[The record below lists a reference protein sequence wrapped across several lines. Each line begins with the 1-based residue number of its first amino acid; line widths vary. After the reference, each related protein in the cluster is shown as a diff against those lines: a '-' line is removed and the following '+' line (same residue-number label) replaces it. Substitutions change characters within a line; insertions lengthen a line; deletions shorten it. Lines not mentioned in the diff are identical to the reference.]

1 MLTSLDIAKQKLIEI
16 SIALSSETDLS
27 RLLKM
32 IINELRLLTNADG
45 GSLFLVENGHLR
57 FEVAQN
63 NTLML
68 SKGEDFQF
76 LNNLR
81 FLLAR
86 AVLPVMW
93 PSRVRS

>member
-1 MLTSLDIAKQKLIEI
+1 MLSSLDIAKQKLIEI

-27 RLLKM
+27 RLLKK

-45 GSLFLVENGHLR
+45 GSLFLVENGKLR

-68 SKGEDFQF
+68 LKGEDFSIFQTI
-76 LNNLR
+76 
-81 FLLAR
+81 
-86 AVLPVMW
+86 
-93 PSRVRS
+93 